1 MLKWGL
7 ILLTVCASSSGDI
20 LCATGMSRGGELN
33 YSGPSAFT
41 RALRYILTRRL
52 VILGVLCYAT
62 AFFSLLGLLSVA
74 QLSVAVP
81 ATALSFVVDT
91 LGARFI
97 LHEHVPWKRWIGVL
111 CVSAGVVLAV
121 KSGPPPPPHAL
132 ARSPGVNRAPLQTC
146 DDQARYHQ
154 PRAHDLHQQ
163 SASCEIL
170 AKP

>member
-7 ILLTVCASSSGDI
+7 ILLTVFASSSGDI

-33 YSGPSAFT
+33 YKSPSGIART
-41 RALRYILTRRL
+41 LRYIITRRL

-74 QLSVAVP
+74 QLSAAVP
-81 ATALSFVVDT
+81 ATALSFVIDT
-91 LGARFI
+91 LGACFI

-121 KSGPPPPPHAL
+121 KSGPPPPSSL
-132 ARSPGVNRAPLQTC
+132 AGSPVVHGTPLQTC
-146 DDQARYHQ
+146 DDQAGHHQ
-154 PRAHDLHQQ
+154 PRPHDLHQQ
-163 SASCEIL
+163 SATCEIL

>member
-7 ILLTVCASSSGDI
+7 ILLTVFASSSGDI
-20 LCATGMSRGGELN
+20 LCATGMSQGGELT
-33 YSGPSAFT
+33 YCGPSGVA
-41 RALRYILTRRL
+41 RALRYIITRRL

-62 AFFSLLGLLSVA
+62 AFFSWLGLLSVA

-97 LHEHVPWKRWIGVL
+97 LREHVPWKRWIGVL

-121 KSGPPPPPHAL
+121 KSASPPPRAL
-132 ARSPGVNRAPLQTC
+132 ARSSIVNRAPLQTC
-146 DDQARYHQ
+146 DDQAGHHQ
-154 PRAHDLHQQ
+154 PSPHDLHQQ
-163 SASCEIL
+163 SAPGEIL